1 MGCNQQQFPLLDP
14 SISNISN
21 FYREQC
27 VFVTGGT
34 GFLGKVLV
42 EKLLRSC
49 PGIETIYLLIRPKK
63 DQDVHARLT
72 QEFHNHVVS
81 NSCYIHCITV

>member
-1 MGCNQQQFPLLDP
+1 MKDHQQQFPLMDP
-14 SISNISN
+14 IISNIN
-21 FYREQC
+21 EFYRDRC

-49 PGIETIYLLIRPKK
+49 THLKSIYLLIRPKN
-63 DQDVHARLT
+63 DQDVQDRLT
-72 QEFHNHVVS
+72 QEFYEHIVS
-81 NSCYIHCITV
+81 ADVFFTYLLI

>member
-1 MGCNQQQFPLLDP
+1 MEGHQQQFPLIDP
-14 SISNISN
+14 IISNIN
-21 FYREQC
+21 EFYRDRC

-49 PGIETIYLLIRPKK
+49 PHLKTIYLLIRPKK
-63 DQDVHARLT
+63 DQDVQDRLT
-72 QEFHNHVVS
+72 QEFYEHIVS
-81 NSCYIHCITV
+81 ADVFFTYL